1 MTKMID
7 LTNKRFGRLLAK
19 SFVGI
24 VGKNPHNQWYCVCDC
39 GNNIVVSGAN
49 LRSNITNS
57 CGCLQK
63 EKTSKANTKHGYS
76 QKSKEYSTWANMRKR
91 CNNPNSED
99 YIDYGAR
106 GIKVCE
112 RWDSF
117 SNFLKD
123 MGFAPKGYSLDRID
137 VNKGYSPENCR
148 WADAKTQ
155 ARNKTN
161 NRLITVDGIIKTL
174 AEWAELSGTD
184 RRNIHKRI
192 VRGWSAKQAIFGK
205 NMIYKDVK

>member
-7 LTNKRFGRLLAK
+7 ISNKRFGRLTVI

-24 VGKNPHNQWYCVCDC
+24 VGKNPHNQWKCVCDC
-39 GNNIVVSGAN
+39 GNEIVVSGAN
-49 LRSNITNS
+49 LRSNVAKS

-63 EKTSKANTKHGYS
+63 EKASEANTKHGQS
-76 QKSKEYSTWANMRKR
+76 KKTKEYSAWIGMRKR
-91 CNNPNSED
+91 CNTKSSED
-99 YIDYGAR
+99 YPDYGGR

-112 RWDSF
+112 RWDLF
-117 SNFLKD
+117 SNFVED
-123 MGFAPKGYSLDRID
+123 MEIAPKGFSLDRID
-137 VNKGYSPENCR
+137 VNKGYSPDNCR

-161 NRLITVDGIIKTL
+161 NRLISLNGIIKTL

-192 VRGWSAKQAIFGK
+192 KRGWAVEQAIYGK
-205 NMIYKDVK
+205 

>member
-7 LTNKRFGRLLAK
+7 ISNKRFGRLTVI

-24 VGKNPHNQWYCVCDC
+24 VGKNPHNQWKCVCDC
-39 GNNIVVSGAN
+39 GNEIVVSGAN
-49 LRSNITNS
+49 LRSNVAKS

-63 EKTSKANTKHGYS
+63 EKASEANTKHGQS
-76 QKSKEYSTWANMRKR
+76 KKTKEYSAWIGMRKR
-91 CNNPNSED
+91 CNTKSSED
-99 YIDYGAR
+99 YPDYGGR

-112 RWDSF
+112 RWDLF
-117 SNFLKD
+117 SNFVED
-123 MGFAPKGYSLDRID
+123 MGIAPKDFSLDRID
-137 VNKGYSPENCR
+137 VNKGYSPDNCR

-161 NRLITVDGIIKTL
+161 NRLISLNGIIKTL

-192 VRGWSAKQAIFGK
+192 KRGWAVEQAIYGK
-205 NMIYKDVK
+205 